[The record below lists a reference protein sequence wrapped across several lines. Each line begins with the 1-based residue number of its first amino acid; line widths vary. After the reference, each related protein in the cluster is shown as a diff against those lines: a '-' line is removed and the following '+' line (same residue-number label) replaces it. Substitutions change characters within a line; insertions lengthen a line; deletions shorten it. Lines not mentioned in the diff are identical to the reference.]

1 MNHLGL
7 HVKLLLVA
15 AFWGVAWTAG
25 RVVATEMND
34 WPVFGA
40 WLRYLIAVP
49 IFLVWLRVSEGW
61 SVPTWPQ
68 WRRLFWIGAFST
80 FLYQV
85 LFMYGMGWTAA
96 GDASLVITLNPLFTS
111 TLAVLVLGHA
121 MTKELAGGVALG
133 LMGIVV
139 LFVAS
144 PNVDLPVAE
153 RWLGNAF
160 IAASALAWA
169 TASLL
174 IRRAMD
180 VEETENDG
188 PMSPLHI
195 TVWASAVGLLILTP
209 WSGFEVVNN
218 GWPVVDLWSLV
229 SIVFLALLSTV
240 VAYVWFAEG
249 VKRIG
254 PSRTSTYVYL
264 VPIFGILSGYL
275 LLGEQL
281 GWSLVLALVLI
292 LSGVSLAQR
301 ATKA

>member
-1 MNHLGL
+1 MNRLGL
-7 HVKLLLVA
+7 HLRLLLVA
-15 AFWGVAWTAG
+15 AFWGIAWTAG

-49 IFLVWLRVSEGW
+49 TFLLWLNVSEGW
-61 SVPTWPQ
+61 STPTWLQ

-85 LFMYGMGWTAA
+85 LFMHGMGWTAA

-111 TLAVLVLGHA
+111 ILAVLVLGHA
-121 MTKELAGGVALG
+121 MTKELAGGLTLG
-133 LMGIVV
+133 LMGIAV

-144 PNVDLPVAE
+144 PNVDLPVGE

-169 TASLL
+169 ASSLL
-174 IRRAMD
+174 MRRAMD
-180 VEETENDG
+180 VEQTENDG
-188 PMSPLHI
+188 PMSPLFI
-195 TVWASAVGLLILTP
+195 TVWASAVGLLFLTP
-209 WSGFEVVNN
+209 WSGYEVVNN
-218 GWPVVDLWSLV
+218 GWPAVDPWSLV

-240 VAYVWFAEG
+240 LAYVWFAEG
-249 VKRIG
+249 LKRIG
-254 PSRTSTYVYL
+254 PSRASTYVYL

-281 GWSLVLALVLI
+281 GWSLALALVLI

>member
-1 MNHLGL
+1 MNHAGL
-7 HVKLLLVA
+7 HVRLWLVA

-25 RVVATEMND
+25 RVIATEMDD
-34 WPVFGA
+34 WPVLGA

-49 IFLVWLRVSEGW
+49 AFLLWLRFSEGW
-61 SVPTWPQ
+61 FVPSKSQ
-68 WRRLFWIGAFST
+68 WRRLFWIGACST

-96 GDASLVITLNPLFTS
+96 GDASLMITLNPLFTS
-111 TLAVLVLGHA
+111 ILAVVVLGHP
-121 MTKELAGGVALG
+121 MTKQLGGGLALG
-133 LMGIVV
+133 LLGIGV
-139 LFVAS
+139 LFLAS
-144 PNVDLPVAE
+144 PNVDLPTSE

-169 TASLL
+169 TATLL
-174 IRRAMD
+174 MRRAMD
-180 VEETENDG
+180 VEEAERDG
-188 PMSPLHI
+188 PMSPLQI
-195 TVWASAVGLLILTP
+195 TVWSSAVGLAFLTP
-209 WSGFEVVNN
+209 WSAYEVTNG
-218 GWPVVDLWSLV
+218 GWPTIEWSSLL

-240 VAYVWFAEG
+240 LAYVWFAEG

-281 GWSLVLALVLI
+281 GWSLVIALVLI

-301 ATKA
+301 STKA

>member
-1 MNHLGL
+1 MNRLGL
-7 HVKLLLVA
+7 HLRLLLVA
-15 AFWGVAWTAG
+15 AFWGIAWTAG

-49 IFLVWLRVSEGW
+49 TFLLWLNVSEGW
-61 SVPTWPQ
+61 STPTWLQ

-85 LFMYGMGWTAA
+85 LFMHGMGWTAA

-111 TLAVLVLGHA
+111 ILAVLVLGHA
-121 MTKELAGGVALG
+121 MTKELAGGLTLG
-133 LMGIVV
+133 LMGIAV

-144 PNVDLPVAE
+144 PNVDLPVGE

-169 TASLL
+169 ASSLL
-174 IRRAMD
+174 MRRAMD
-180 VEETENDG
+180 VEQTGNDG
-188 PMSPLHI
+188 PMSPLFI
-195 TVWASAVGLLILTP
+195 TVWASAVGLLFLTP
-209 WSGFEVVNN
+209 WSGYEVVNN
-218 GWPVVDLWSLV
+218 GWPAVDPWSLV

-240 VAYVWFAEG
+240 LAYVWFAEG
-249 VKRIG
+249 LKRIG
-254 PSRTSTYVYL
+254 PSRASTYVYL

-281 GWSLVLALVLI
+281 GWSLALALVLI

>member
-1 MNHLGL
+1 MNHAGL
-7 HVKLLLVA
+7 HVRLWLVA

-25 RVVATEMND
+25 RVIATEMDD
-34 WPVFGA
+34 WPVLGA

-49 IFLVWLRVSEGW
+49 AFLLWLRFSEGW
-61 SVPTWPQ
+61 FVPSMPQ
-68 WRRLFWIGAFST
+68 WRRLFWIGACST

-96 GDASLVITLNPLFTS
+96 GDASLMITLNPLFTS
-111 TLAVLVLGHA
+111 ILAVIVLGHP
-121 MTKELAGGVALG
+121 MTKQLGGGLALG
-133 LMGIVV
+133 LLGIGV
-139 LFVAS
+139 LFLAS
-144 PNVDLPVAE
+144 PNVDLPTSE

-169 TASLL
+169 TATLL
-174 IRRAMD
+174 MRRAMD
-180 VEETENDG
+180 VEEAERDG
-188 PMSPLHI
+188 PMSPLQI
-195 TVWASAVGLLILTP
+195 TVWSSAVGLAFLTP
-209 WSGFEVVNN
+209 WSAYEVNTG
-218 GWPVVDLWSLV
+218 GWPTIEWSSLL

-240 VAYVWFAEG
+240 LAYVWFAEG

-281 GWSLVLALVLI
+281 GWSLVIALVLI

-301 ATKA
+301 STKA

>member
-1 MNHLGL
+1 MNHVGL
-7 HVKLLLVA
+7 HARLWLVA
-15 AFWGVAWTAG
+15 AFWGIAWTAG
-25 RVVATEMND
+25 RVIATEMNA

-49 IFLVWLRVSEGW
+49 PFLLWLKFSEGW
-61 SVPTWPQ
+61 FVPTWLQ
-68 WRRLFWIGAFST
+68 WRRLLWIGACST
-80 FLYQV
+80 FLHQV

-96 GDASLVITLNPLFTS
+96 GDASLMITLNPLFTS
-111 TLAVLVLGHA
+111 ILAVLVLGHP
-121 MTKELAGGVALG
+121 MTKELGGGLALG

-139 LFVAS
+139 LFLAS

-169 TASLL
+169 TATLL
-174 IRRAMD
+174 IRKAMD
-180 VEETENDG
+180 VEETDNDG
-188 PMSPLHI
+188 PMSPLQI
-195 TVWASAVGLLILTP
+195 TVWSSAVGLVFLTP
-209 WSGFEVVNN
+209 WSGYEVASG
-218 GWPVVDLWSLV
+218 GWPVVDLASLAA
-229 SIVFLALLSTV
+229 IVFLALLSTV
-240 VAYVWFAEG
+240 LAYVWFAEG

-264 VPIFGILSGYL
+264 VPIFGILSGHL
-275 LLGEQL
+275 LLNEQL

-301 ATKA
+301 STKA

>member
-1 MNHLGL
+1 MNHAGL
-7 HVKLLLVA
+7 HVRLWLVA

-25 RVVATEMND
+25 RVIATEMDD
-34 WPVFGA
+34 WPVLGA

-49 IFLVWLRVSEGW
+49 AFLLWLRFSEGW
-61 SVPTWPQ
+61 FVPSMPQ
-68 WRRLFWIGAFST
+68 WRRLFWIGACST

-96 GDASLVITLNPLFTS
+96 GDASLMITLNPLFTS
-111 TLAVLVLGHA
+111 ILAVIVLGHP
-121 MTKELAGGVALG
+121 MTKQLGGGLALG
-133 LMGIVV
+133 LLGIGV
-139 LFVAS
+139 LFLAS
-144 PNVDLPVAE
+144 PNVDLPTSE

-169 TASLL
+169 TATLL
-174 IRRAMD
+174 MRRAMD
-180 VEETENDG
+180 VEEAERDG
-188 PMSPLHI
+188 PMSPLQI
-195 TVWASAVGLLILTP
+195 TVWSSAVGLAFLTP
-209 WSGFEVVNN
+209 WSAYEVTNG
-218 GWPVVDLWSLV
+218 GWPTIEWSSLL

-240 VAYVWFAEG
+240 LAYVWFAEG

-281 GWSLVLALVLI
+281 GWSLVIALVLI

-301 ATKA
+301 STKA

>member
-1 MNHLGL
+1 MNRLGL
-7 HVKLLLVA
+7 HFRLLLVA
-15 AFWGVAWTAG
+15 AFWGIAWTAG

-49 IFLVWLRVSEGW
+49 TFLLWLNVSEGW
-61 SVPTWPQ
+61 STPTWLQ

-85 LFMYGMGWTAA
+85 LFMHGMGWTAA

-111 TLAVLVLGHA
+111 ILAVLVLGHA
-121 MTKELAGGVALG
+121 MTKELAGGLTLG
-133 LMGIVV
+133 LMGIAV

-144 PNVDLPVAE
+144 PNVDLPVGE

-169 TASLL
+169 ASSLL
-174 IRRAMD
+174 MRRAMD
-180 VEETENDG
+180 VEQTANDG
-188 PMSPLHI
+188 PMGPLFI
-195 TVWASAVGLLILTP
+195 TVWASAVGLLFLTP
-209 WSGFEVVNN
+209 WSGYEVVNN
-218 GWPVVDLWSLV
+218 GWPAVDPWSLV

-240 VAYVWFAEG
+240 LAYVWFAEG
-249 VKRIG
+249 LKRIG
-254 PSRTSTYVYL
+254 PSRASTYVYL

-281 GWSLVLALVLI
+281 GWSLALALVLI

>member
-1 MNHLGL
+1 MNHAGL
-7 HVKLLLVA
+7 HVRLWLVA

-25 RVVATEMND
+25 RVVATEMDD
-34 WPVFGA
+34 WPVLGA

-49 IFLVWLRVSEGW
+49 AFLLWLRFSEGW
-61 SVPTWPQ
+61 FVPSKAQ
-68 WRRLFWIGAFST
+68 WRRLFWIGACST

-96 GDASLVITLNPLFTS
+96 GDASLMITLNPLFTS
-111 TLAVLVLGHA
+111 ILAVIVLGHP
-121 MTKELAGGVALG
+121 MTKQLGGGLALG
-133 LMGIVV
+133 LLGIGV
-139 LFVAS
+139 LFLAS
-144 PNVDLPVAE
+144 PNVDLPTSE

-169 TASLL
+169 TATLL
-174 IRRAMD
+174 MRRAMD
-180 VEETENDG
+180 VEEAERDG
-188 PMSPLHI
+188 PMSPLQI
-195 TVWASAVGLLILTP
+195 TVWSSAVGLAFLTP
-209 WSGFEVVNN
+209 WSAYEVTNG
-218 GWPVVDLWSLV
+218 GWPTIEWSSLL

-240 VAYVWFAEG
+240 LAYVWFAEG

-281 GWSLVLALVLI
+281 GWSLMIALVLI

-301 ATKA
+301 STKA